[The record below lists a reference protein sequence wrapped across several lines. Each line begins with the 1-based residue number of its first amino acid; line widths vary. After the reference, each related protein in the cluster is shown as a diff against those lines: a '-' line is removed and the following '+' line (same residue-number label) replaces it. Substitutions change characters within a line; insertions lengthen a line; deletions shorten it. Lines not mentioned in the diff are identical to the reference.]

1 MLENHKV
8 GELGQQE
15 RPSGDLT
22 SEASLETFLRFSLA
36 ELVWVGSDFV
46 EVLFI
51 VRMRI
56 RVTVCPRKGTYYTK
70 ICLCVPISFKEPGG
84 VCLKLKQGLIC

>member
-1 MLENHKV
+1 MLENRKV
-8 GELGQQE
+8 GELGQLE

-22 SEASLETFLRFSLA
+22 SETSLETFLRFSLA

-56 RVTVCPRKGTYYTK
+56 RVTVCARKGTYSTK
-70 ICLCVPISFKEPGG
+70 VCLCVPSLKEPGG
-84 VCLKLKQGLIC
+84 VCLKLKQGLTC